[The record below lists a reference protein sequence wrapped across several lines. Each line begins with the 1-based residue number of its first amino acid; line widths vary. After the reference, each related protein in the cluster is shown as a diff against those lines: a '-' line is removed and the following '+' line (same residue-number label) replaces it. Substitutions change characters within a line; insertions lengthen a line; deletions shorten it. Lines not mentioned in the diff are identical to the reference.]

1 MSSIEQ
7 LKSEAAALEAK
18 ARAQGH
24 PMKHCDALEQVA
36 RNHGYDSWRACRA
49 ILGDPAS
56 ASSTALPERPPINN
70 IEMKR
75 YASKEWNFALDIPA
89 RWNVIPAVV
98 HNNPHE
104 LIRFGLHEDGV
115 HNLIIFRNRY
125 DPEKGQQAF
134 IEFIEGFLVK
144 AGFGNF
150 VAAETT
156 IGSSVVPTLD
166 FDKPDDKGDTWR
178 VRHYF
183 VFHGT
188 VAYEVSFGTTEWH
201 AMVGLFD
208 RIAKTFVVD
217 DPQKPTCSPG
227 ISAAYRKAEEI
238 AQKRRKYVDAA
249 NDNRL
254 VE

>member
-49 ILGDPAS
+49 ILGDPVS
-56 ASSTALPERPPINN
+56 ATGPALPEKPRINN

-75 YASKEWNFALDIPA
+75 YISKEWNFALDMPA
-89 RWNVIPAVV
+89 RWNVFPAVPTNSPYEV
-98 HNNPHE
+98 
-104 LIRFGLHEDGV
+104 IRFASHEDGV
-115 HNLIIFRNRY
+115 HLSIIFRNPY
-125 DPEKGQQAF
+125 DPKKGQQAF
-134 IEFIEGFLVK
+134 IEMIKSYLVK

-150 VAAETT
+150 VQAETT
-156 IGSSVVPTLD
+156 IGSRVVPTLD
-166 FDKPDDKGDTWR
+166 FDKPDDKFGTWS
-178 VRHYF
+178 VRHYY
-183 VFHGT
+183 VFYGT
-188 VAYEVSFGTTEWH
+188 LAYNVSFSSSNWH

-217 DPQKPTCSPG
+217 DPQKPSSLPLV
-227 ISAAYRKAEEI
+227 SAAYGG
-238 AQKRRKYVDAA
+238 AA
-249 NDNRL
+249 NDNRG
-254 VE
+254 

>member
-49 ILGDPAS
+49 ILGDPVS
-56 ASSTALPERPPINN
+56 ATSTALSEKPSINN

-75 YASKEWNFALDIPA
+75 YNSKEWNFALDIPA
-89 RWNVIPAVV
+89 RWNAFPAVPTNSPNEV
-98 HNNPHE
+98 
-104 LIRFGLHEDGV
+104 IRFASHEDGV
-115 HNLIIFRNRY
+115 HLSIIFRNPY
-125 DPEKGQQAF
+125 DPKRGQKAF
-134 IEFIEGFLVK
+134 VDLTKDFLVK

-150 VAAETT
+150 VPAETT
-156 IGSSVVPTLD
+156 IGSLVVPTLD
-166 FDKPDDKGDTWR
+166 FDKPGDKGGTWS

-183 VFHGT
+183 VFYGT
-188 VAYEVSFGTTEWH
+188 LAYVVSFGTTEWH
-201 AMVGLFD
+201 AMLGLFD

-217 DPQKPTCSPG
+217 
-227 ISAAYRKAEEI
+227 
-238 AQKRRKYVDAA
+238 
-249 NDNRL
+249 
-254 VE
+254 VEATPSSLEP